1 MILLNEILKINCRKN
16 QCKDS
21 SNFNKISSKLLLPCT
36 YAQRNLYLTL
46 VAYKSTN
53 SITNLFHHSKCSF
66 HSFQKKIRLE
76 KFITLVT
83 YKKTHS
89 PVTNLKQYIHFS
101 SFEIFLL
108 PQLKKSLF
116 NFSKKIHCP
125 VTNLKIYT
133 PFIDQKISI

>member
-1 MILLNEILKINCRKN
+1 MILLNEIFKINCRKN
-16 QCKDS
+16 CKDS
-21 SNFNKISSKLLLPCT
+21 SNFNKISSKLLLPYT

-108 PQLKKSLF
+108 PSMVEKNLYSTLVKKSTVQ
-116 NFSKKIHCP
+116 SQI
-125 VTNLKIYT
+125 
-133 PFIDQKISI
+133 